1 MWIYDKITEYTGV
14 TDQPEIEAIY
24 GFMCDN
30 VRAFSSL
37 SPAQFRKEAREAKA
51 VNDYL
56 KTDDGKAAWDRL
68 TAQMINA

>member
-1 MWIYDKITEYTGV
+1 MQWVYDKIAEYTGV
-14 TDQPEIEAIY
+14 TDQVEIVEIY
-24 GFMCDN
+24 GFMADN

-56 KTDDGKAAWDRL
+56 KTDAGKAYLASL
-68 TAQMINA
+68 EAEVTA